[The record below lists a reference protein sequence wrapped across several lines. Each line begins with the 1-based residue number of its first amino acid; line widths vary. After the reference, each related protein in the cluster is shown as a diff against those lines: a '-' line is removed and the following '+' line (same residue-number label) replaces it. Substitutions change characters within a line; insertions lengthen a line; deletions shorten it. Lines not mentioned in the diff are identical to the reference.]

1 MRNVNVIDGL
11 TNNTRVQVK
20 MILENAVVAELTT
33 QPYTRFILPRIRF
46 HYRLPFS
53 RSFEIVRTQFPL
65 RRAFALTYNKSQ
77 GQTLIKVLLDVRSHL
92 FNHGSLYVGL
102 SRVQLYSNV
111 AFFLNDY
118 RIYKCPHN
126 IYDGCPVIRNIVY
139 DEVLQYCV

>member
-1 MRNVNVIDGL
+1 MIDGI

-20 MILENAVVAELTT
+20 IILPNAIIAELTT
-33 QPYTRFILPRIRF
+33 QPFTRFVLPRIRF

-77 GQTLIKVLLDVRSHL
+77 GQTLMKVLLDVRSHL

-111 AFFLNDY
+111 AFFLNDL
-118 RIYKCPHN
+118 RILKRPHHVYN
-126 IYDGCPVIRNIVY
+126 DCPVIRNIVY
-139 DEVLQYCV
+139 AEVLQYL

>member
-1 MRNVNVIDGL
+1 MQL
-11 TNNTRVQVK
+11 F
-20 MILENAVVAELTT
+20 LS
-33 QPYTRFILPRIRF
+33 RIRF

-77 GQTLIKVLLDVRSHL
+77 QQTLMKVLLDVRSHL

-111 AFFLNDY
+111 AFFLNNL
-118 RIYKCPHN
+118 RVYKSPHSV
-126 IYDGCPVIRNIVY
+126 YEGCPVIRNIVY
-139 DEVLQYCV
+139 DEVLQYL

>member
-20 MILENAVVAELTT
+20 MILQNAIIAELTT
-33 QPYTRFILPRIRF
+33 QPFTSFVLPRIRF

-77 GQTLIKVLLDVRSHL
+77 GQTLMKVLLDVRSHL

-111 AFFLNDY
+111 AFFLNDF
-118 RIYKCPHN
+118 RIYKSPHSV
-126 IYDGCPVIRNIVY
+126 YDGCPVIRNIVY
-139 DEVLQYCV
+139 DEVLQYL

>member
-20 MILENAVVAELTT
+20 KILENVIIAELTT
-33 QPYTRFILPRIRF
+33 QPYTRFLLPRIRF

-53 RSFEIVRTQFPL
+53 RSFEICRTQFPL

-118 RIYKCPHN
+118 RIYKSQHS
-126 IYDGCPVIRNIVY
+126 IYNGCPVVRNIVY
-139 DEVLQYCV
+139 NEVLEFL

>member
-20 MILENAVVAELTT
+20 LILPNAVIAELTT
-33 QPYTRFILPRIRF
+33 QPYTRFVLPRIRF

-111 AFFLNDY
+111 AFFLNDL
-118 RIYKCPHN
+118 RIYQNPAHKYCGSP
-126 IYDGCPVIRNIVY
+126 IIRNIVY
-139 DEVLQYCV
+139 DEVLQYL